1 MKKIFENKVFKIV
14 TGCVKAVLAIVLIS
28 YIGLILVQRF
38 SGNKSIMGYRFF
50 TIATASMKG
59 VYDVNDVIIVEDC
72 DTSKLKIGDDVTYI
86 GNRAGLE
93 GKIITHRII
102 KVEDEKNGGK
112 IFTTQGVAAENEDP
126 PITDSQILGKVSGK
140 LPFITQINHV
150 VRSNVGFF
158 TIVFVP
164 LVLIIV
170 LEILQT
176 ITDYQLE
183 KHEIEE
189 IQKGD

>member
-14 TGCVKAVLAIVLIS
+14 TGCIKAFLVIVLIS
-28 YIGLILVQRF
+28 YIGLIMIQRF

-59 VYDVNDVIIVEDC
+59 VYDINDVIIVEDY
-72 DTSKLKIGDDVTYI
+72 DTSLLNVGDDVTYI

-102 KVEDEKNGGK
+102 KVEDESNGGK
-112 IFTTQGVAAENEDP
+112 IFTTKGVSSPNEDP
-126 PITDSQILGKVSGK
+126 PIRDSQILGKVYGK
-140 LPFITQINHV
+140 LPFITQINHI

-158 TIVFVP
+158 SLVFVP
-164 LVLIIV
+164 LVLIII
-170 LEILQT
+170 LEILQSV
-176 ITDYQLE
+176 TDYQLE
-183 KHEIEE
+183 KHQIEK
-189 IQKGD
+189 I